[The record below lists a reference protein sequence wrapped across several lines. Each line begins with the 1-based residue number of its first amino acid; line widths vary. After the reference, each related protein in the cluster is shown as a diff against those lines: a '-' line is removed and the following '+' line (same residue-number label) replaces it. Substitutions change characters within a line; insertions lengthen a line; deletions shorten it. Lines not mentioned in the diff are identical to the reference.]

1 MVRKIPKVRR
11 MRTGRKK
18 QSLRSLTVMKMDVSR
33 VSEYTNPSRVH
44 TFAGNIHLNAF
55 TLNQLK
61 LVNLPRDFRYS
72 RQ

>member
-18 QSLRSLTVMKMDVSR
+18 QSLRSLTVMKMDVSG
-33 VSEYTNPSRVH
+33 VSEYIQVPVGYGTQADN
-44 TFAGNIHLNAF
+44 TFECFHFESVKVG
-55 TLNQLK
+55 
-61 LVNLPRDFRYS
+61 NLPRDFRYS